1 MYPAMPKL
9 TLPRASS
16 SSASVSR
23 MLKFTAAPLSLP
35 VFPPFPV
42 EDIEQQGEWL
52 LARTALIHE

>member
-52 LARTALIHE
+52 GRP